1 MHLALPLCVLGVVL
15 KIIYTSL
22 FEARLKLK
30 KDKTDDGELANSSAE
45 SSRCLSRWQSQ
56 RQRNAQRPRGAI
68 IEIAL
73 AQCVPLRHFIE
84 IFIGFLKSW
93 DVFLHGDKEEGCF
106 LPFSRIHSTLKI
118 K

>member
-1 MHLALPLCVLGVVL
+1 MHLALPLCVLGVAL

-56 RQRNAQRPRGAI
+56 RNAQRPRGAI
-68 IEIAL
+68 IEIAWPSACRCDIL
-73 AQCVPLRHFIE
+73 LRFSLD
-84 IFIGFLKSW
+84 FSSRKLCFCTVTMKRDAWVALIGMLFA
-93 DVFLHGDKEEGCF
+93 F
-106 LPFSRIHSTLKI
+106 
-118 K
+118 